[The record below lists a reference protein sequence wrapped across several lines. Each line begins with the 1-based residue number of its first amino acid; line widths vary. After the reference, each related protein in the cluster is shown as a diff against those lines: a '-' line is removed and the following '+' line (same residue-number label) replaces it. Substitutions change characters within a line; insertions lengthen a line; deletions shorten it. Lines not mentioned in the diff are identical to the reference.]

1 MNSYENSSSTPS
13 TATTSV
19 TMSSEIGSPVT
30 ILENA
35 LFSVNYSTSTD
46 ESLPISEMTTVNPMD
61 LKLPPERTL
70 SVAYTVSEAI
80 VSLLAIFGN
89 ALVVYIFCKN
99 RSLRRYRNYYI
110 VALAIAD
117 FLVGLLGIPF
127 AILASIGYP
136 RNLYGCLFTVSILM
150 VLCTVSILC
159 LVAVSIDRY
168 WATTNPFAY
177 YRNMTT
183 TTAVSII
190 LFCWVAGAI
199 IGFLPLFGWYNKE
212 GWERDP
218 SEYCFFTDV
227 MDYSYLVFLYFATI
241 VFPALLMIAFYGY
254 IYHVVLIKIRQ
265 KGTMAPQTLRRF
277 SEQSR
282 TGSLNCENRSAT
294 QVLRIMVSEKR
305 REAKAAKKL
314 GIIVLFFML
323 CWMPLYTI
331 NCIQAF
337 YPDFSVPIQFL
348 NFTIILSHANSALNP
363 FLYAYHLKE
372 FRLAMKHALM
382 SLCGKLLCGLVNVH
396 VEKENP
402 LGPMSR
408 SLTMPSLGH
417 VTTVPNPSGKVSIK
431 FRKISRPDEPRSVQI
446 SPTNINSMI
455 PTAVTTASRDNL
467 LRTAGGTDKSL
478 TSLSLA
484 SDTSNQLL
492 EIPLQ
497 VTTSASPI
505 SPKNVHSNGASGSRE
520 RKSKSNSPTLH
531 IHLTSLTTGA
541 AHKKSN
547 MKSKVSQNNSHS
559 SSSETVETCYITTTP
574 AGTTTTVNNCQEVG
588 EDREKITNTNDLH
601 KYNACVN
608 MVSEKEN
615 EKHSY
620 IAEDEIQD
628 EYRDDDD
635 AQEEER
641 EHHKLSHIAETETQC
656 EFHQQNV
663 FTNSNEETSSESSH
677 DDGTKLVRNEKASDV
692 KAISFSSKT
701 KQQQLNGFDSN
712 SGSNCI
718 SLEG

>member
-1 MNSYENSSSTPS
+1 
-13 TATTSV
+13 
-19 TMSSEIGSPVT
+19 
-30 ILENA
+30 
-35 LFSVNYSTSTD
+35 
-46 ESLPISEMTTVNPMD
+46 
-61 LKLPPERTL
+61 
-70 SVAYTVSEAI
+70 
-80 VSLLAIFGN
+80 
-89 ALVVYIFCKN
+89 
-99 RSLRRYRNYYI
+99 
-110 VALAIAD
+110 
-117 FLVGLLGIPF
+117 
-127 AILASIGYP
+127 
-136 RNLYGCLFTVSILM
+136 
-150 VLCTVSILC
+150 
-159 LVAVSIDRY
+159 
-168 WATTNPFAY
+168 
-177 YRNMTT
+177 
-183 TTAVSII
+183 II

-199 IGFLPLFGWYNKE
+199 IGFLPLFGWYNRE

-218 SEYCFFTDV
+218 PGYCFFTDV

-241 VFPALLMIAFYGY
+241 VFPALLMIGFYGY

-265 KGTMAPQTLRRF
+265 KGTLAPQHLRRF

-282 TGSLNCENRSAT
+282 TGSLSCENRSAT

-337 YPDFSVPIQFL
+337 YPKFQVPIQFL

-372 FRLAMKHALM
+372 FRLAMKNALM
-382 SLCGKLLCGLVNVH
+382 SLCGKLLCGLVNAH
-396 VEKENP
+396 IEKDNP

-478 TSLSLA
+478 TSLSLG

-497 VTTSASPI
+497 VTTSTFTNN
-505 SPKNVHSNGASGSRE
+505 SPKNVHSNGGSGSRE
-520 RKSKSNSPTLH
+520 RKT
-531 IHLTSLTTGA
+531 A
-541 AHKKSN
+541 AHN
-547 MKSKVSQNNSHS
+547 PKVIQTNSRYHS
-559 SSSETVETCYITTTP
+559 SSSETIENCIITTTAP
-574 AGTTTTVNNCQEVG
+574 AGTTKVNNCQEVG
-588 EDREKITNTNDLH
+588 DDREKITNTNDLQ
-601 KYNACVN
+601 KYNASVN
-608 MVSEKEN
+608 LVSEKEN

-620 IAEDEIQD
+620 IAEDEIKD
-628 EYRDDDD
+628 EYR
-635 AQEEER
+635 EEEEVNEER
-641 EHHKLSHIAETETQC
+641 SKLCSATETQPHS
-656 EFHQQNV
+656 EFHPQHV
-663 FTNSNEETSSESSH
+663 RINSNEETSSESSH
-677 DDGTKLVRNEKASDV
+677 NDDDTKLVETSDV
-692 KAISFSSKT
+692 KGVPFSPLT
-701 KQQQLNGFDSN
+701 KQQNGFDNN